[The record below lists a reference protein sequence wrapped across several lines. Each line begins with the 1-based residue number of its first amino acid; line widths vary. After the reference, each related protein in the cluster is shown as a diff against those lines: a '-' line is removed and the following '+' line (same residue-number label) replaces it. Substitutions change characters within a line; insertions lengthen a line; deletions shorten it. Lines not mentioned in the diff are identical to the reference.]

1 MRILLAL
8 AFVALSARFA
18 WSADT
23 NAVRTAIAGAVAS
36 RLGPGAEIAIASLQI
51 TATSQEG
58 VLTARP
64 EPGARLGRASQ
75 FSLTVAT
82 ETGPRRIGSAVA
94 VVTAIT
100 RRLQATRPLQTG
112 DVVAAGDVTEMRG
125 SVANGPLK
133 PLPIAE
139 EAIGARVVG
148 TLTAGDVVTAGN
160 IRPVPLV
167 RSGQQ
172 VTLTAKVGT
181 VEAHGVGVA
190 VENGQ
195 NGSVIHVV
203 NPDSRRTIVGRVV
216 GAGEVEVVHGS

>member
-1 MRILLAL
+1 MRILLTL
-8 AFVALSARFA
+8 AFVALSAH
-18 WSADT
+18 SAIAADAD
-23 NAVRTAIAGAVAS
+23 AVRAAISGAVAS

-51 TATSQEG
+51 TATSQGG

-64 EPGARLGRASQ
+64 EPGARLGRASV

-82 ETGPRRIGSAVA
+82 ETGPRRVGSAVA
-94 VVTAIT
+94 VVTAIAT
-100 RRLQATRPLQTG
+100 RLEVTRPLQAG
-112 DVVAAGDVTEMRG
+112 DVVTAGDVNQVRG
-125 SVANGPLK
+125 AVAEGPLK

-148 TLTAGDVVTAGN
+148 RLAAGAVVTAGN

-172 VTLTAKVGT
+172 VTLKARVGAI
-181 VEAHGVGVA
+181 EARGLGIA

-195 NGSVIHVV
+195 SGSLVHVV
-203 NPDSRRTIVGRVV
+203 NPDSRRTLIGRVV